1 MWNGK
6 MEGDADQL
14 GGLMK
19 RICDVFARMDLDNS
33 DSIEMSEL
41 EALGYSSTEAKYL
54 MSNLDSDQNGS
65 ISCNELVE
73 HFLNI
78 KKKYGLNKVMEHC
91 TTLRRQSLGMRRSP
105 RLSPNLQL
113 RAMLLLPFLLPAPTA
128 KKDLPSTWL
137 PILTAR
143 VNAVFKRIDMDGNNS
158 IDKNE
163 ILALQHG
170 NKKEAC
176 GYVQRP

>member
-1 MWNGK
+1 MSKNSCPMHFPLFGVKLTHKQAAILFGVIAVTGISWASYNSARIKGLERLESDVEGK
-6 MEGDADQL
+6 IEGDADQL

-19 RICDVFARMDLDNS
+19 RVCGVFAKMDLDNS

-78 KKKYGLNKVMEHC
+78 KKNMV
-91 TTLRRQSLGMRRSP
+91 
-105 RLSPNLQL
+105 
-113 RAMLLLPFLLPAPTA
+113 
-128 KKDLPSTWL
+128 
-137 PILTAR
+137 
-143 VNAVFKRIDMDGNNS
+143 
-158 IDKNE
+158 
-163 ILALQHG
+163 
-170 NKKEAC
+170 
-176 GYVQRP
+176 